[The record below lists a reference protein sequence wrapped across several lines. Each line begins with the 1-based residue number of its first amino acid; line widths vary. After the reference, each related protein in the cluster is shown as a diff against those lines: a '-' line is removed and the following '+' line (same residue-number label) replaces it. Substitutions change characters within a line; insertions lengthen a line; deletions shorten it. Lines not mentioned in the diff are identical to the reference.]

1 MSRRLL
7 ALAVA
12 AVAAATAVGVA
23 ALAGCSAGGGEP
35 SDPSG
40 SAAATTATATAS
52 PSAGA
57 PSETAPSDDPDAAP
71 APQDEPRPSPTFTQ
85 PFLPPGEERV
95 IDLPTELPIE
105 PPPGATHDELAVL
118 AAAGRFMASW
128 DAILFGAGDEESG
141 IFATSADP
149 QLGRLLNYLAE
160 SVSKERVIV
169 GEPTVIELHAVSV
182 NGDTAEVDICTVM
195 RDWVQYTAGTPEP
208 QPEVE
213 RLVLTMTH
221 DKHGWRASDTAQ
233 ADPEPC
239 A

>member
-12 AVAAATAVGVA
+12 AATAVVAAAP
-23 ALAGCSAGGGEP
+23 AGCSAEGGEP
-35 SDPSG
+35 SGPPG
-40 SAAATTATATAS
+40 SATGATTATAS
-52 PSAGA
+52 PSVSA

-71 APQDEPRPSPTFTQ
+71 APDDDPRPSPTFTQ
-85 PFLPPGEERV
+85 PFLPPGGERV
-95 IDLPTELPIE
+95 IDLPSELVIE
-105 PPPGATHDELAVL
+105 PPPGATDDERAVL
-118 AAAGRFMASW
+118 DAAGRFMASW
-128 DAILFGAGDEESG
+128 DAILFGAGDDQSG
-141 IFATSADP
+141 IYATSVDP

-182 NGDTAEVDICTVM
+182 NGDSAEVDICTVM
-195 RDWVQYTAGTPEP
+195 RDWVQYTGGTPEP

-213 RLVLTMTH
+213 RLILTMTH
-221 DKHGWRASDTAQ
+221 DEHGWRASDTAQ